1 MFFSEQLL
9 LHHGP
14 LAQVWLAS
22 TMEKK
27 VSKNEY
33 LGLDITTSVAAIS
46 NPTTGPKALR
56 LSGQL
61 LLGVTTVYQKKAQY
75 LYDDCS
81 EFMLRLR
88 TNKPGNVDASNAT
101 VSGREQALTMQ
112 NQVAEAADIVP
123 DLPPE
128 LDDVAPPPLMLDD
141 DLSMDLDEAGDD
153 MVAPSQEAGAIWG
166 GGKEGGNDVQIHED
180 TSIELGRGNDGNAAT
195 QEQPFMGDEEDLGLD
210 LGDNDESIEVGRE
223 AEPRPEYD
231 AIEDDGGLMLED
243 KGGPNMDDFEPPLD
257 MGSPIDPVTPGDA
270 NELEDSVQLAN
281 LSDGMGEFEQSQQ
294 EQEQQQQQ
302 QTRKRKEAARS
313 GPKKRTTQ
321 FDEETTMEPV
331 GGDSMSASQQVEEDQ
346 QVSRIVSHE
355 SYGISLLKQAYASPE
370 TYMNLI
376 YQPPVGMPA
385 GVTALL
391 NPTAVRKAIQQQQ
404 QEQRQQI
411 TSNEQEEERSPKVQ
425 RLENDQ
431 RPEGDHEYD
440 DDAGLLLENNDRDDE
455 GVLGM
460 GGSGDD
466 FYDQEP
472 QSHLFGPTST
482 EVQQENGSGDST
494 TANRDI
500 SQNTL
505 KAAEILRNEMP
516 ASDESTS
523 FNNLVADANRSDK
536 VKMFFELLVLTT
548 KDAISVNQPTDYGDI
563 AISSKEKLYNPIFSV

>member
-81 EFMLRLR
+81 EFILRLR

-101 VSGREQALTMQ
+101 VTGREQALTMQ

-141 DLSMDLDEAGDD
+141 DMSMDLDEAGDD
-153 MVAPSQEAGAIWG
+153 MVAPSQEAGAIWN
-166 GGKEGGNDVQIHED
+166 GGKQGDNDVQIHED
-180 TSIELGRGNDGNAAT
+180 TSIELGRGSGNAAA

-210 LGDNDESIEVGRE
+210 LGDNDESIELGRE

-243 KGGPNMDDFEPPLD
+243 KGGPDLDDFEPPLD

-281 LSDGMGEFEQSQQ
+281 LSDGMGEFEQN
-294 EQEQQQQQ
+294 QQQQDQQ

-313 GPKKRTTQ
+313 GPKKRITQ

-331 GGDSMSASQQVEEDQ
+331 AGDSMTASQQVEEDQ
-346 QVSRIVSHE
+346 QVSRIVAHE
-355 SYGISLLKQAYASPE
+355 SYGISLLKEAYASPE

-376 YQPPVGMPA
+376 YQPPVGMPT

-391 NPTAVRKAIQQQQ
+391 NPTAVRNAIRQQQV
-404 QEQRQQI
+404 
-411 TSNEQEEERSPKVQ
+411 TSYEQEDEVEALERSPKAQ

-431 RPEGDHEYD
+431 QPEGEHGYD
-440 DDAGLLLENNDRDDE
+440 DDGGLLLENNERDDE
-455 GVLGM
+455 GALGM
-460 GGSGDD
+460 GGGDD
-466 FYDQEP
+466 FFDEEP

-482 EVQQENGSGDST
+482 EVQQENGASDST

-505 KAAEILRNEMP
+505 KAAEILRNKMP
-516 ASDESTS
+516 TSDDSTS
-523 FNNLVADANRSDK
+523 FNNLVTDANRSDK

-563 AISSKEKLYNPIFSV
+563 AIGSKEKLYNPIFSV